1 MAGLWALLQFVIS
14 RAIASLLPCCLA
26 FAPVS
31 VLLGYLILGYVII
44 DTNYQLEIL
53 AINYLSVVKR

>member
-1 MAGLWALLQFVIS
+1 MGAIAVCNFVSDFVSDRFIIALLLSNCS
-14 RAIASLLPCCLA
+14 RLS
-26 FAPVS
+26 FARLS
-31 VLLGYLILGYVII
+31 YLGYVII